1 MDTVT
6 ELLPE
11 AERLLAVAPDRFV
24 PERKALARKL
34 RDEGRT
40 AEAAAVEAMR
50 KPTAVVFAVNR
61 GARDRPKAAQAAA
74 DAALRVKEAQVGGD
88 PEAFRQALGE
98 LDDALDLLANV
109 AVAHVAPPGKSANE
123 TMRRRV
129 RDLLR
134 SAVADDQARAA
145 LARGSLTEELDASG
159 FSPFAGMAVRPSP
172 RKRGSAGPTRA
183 ERQESQKR
191 SRAEAL
197 RAELEQAETELEAAT
212 KAAREAER
220 TRARAEANV
229 ASLRRKLSQSG

>member
-1 MDTVT
+1 MT

-11 AERLLAVAPDRFV
+11 AERLLAVPPDRFV
-24 PERKALARKL
+24 PERKALAGKL

-40 AEAAAVEAMR
+40 EEAAAIEAMR

-109 AVAHVAPPGKSANE
+109 AVAHVASPGKSASE
-123 TMRRRV
+123 AMRRRV

-145 LARGSLTEELDASG
+145 LARGSLTEELDAPG
-159 FSPFAGMAVRPSP
+159 FSPFAGMAVRPAS
-172 RKRGSAGPTRA
+172 RKGGPAGPTRA
-183 ERQESQKR
+183 ERRDTQKR
-191 SRAEAL
+191 ARAEAL
-197 RAELEQAETELEAAT
+197 REELEQAETELEAAT

-229 ASLRRKLSQSG
+229 ESLRRKLSRSG